1 MGYYFPYLEL
11 AASLFILLLAF
22 HIHLRHHENRAS
34 RFFVRF
40 SLVTFFACILTYSF
54 RIAFTLEI
62 AQLINR
68 FSASLFAL
76 GFSMYTHFALSF
88 THKDSFLYKKP
99 WFYLFYTPAA
109 IISALFL
116 FTNLM
121 YTRYEIVNYGIIS
134 KPAPL
139 YILFTIQTAFFLG
152 WGIFLFLNYARKAP
166 QKTVKE
172 QALVIG
178 IGSLIPAI
186 VGLTADMILPLA
198 LPLRPIIPTAV
209 FGVAFMNFFLYLA
222 MRKYSLFAISP
233 CIAANAIIN
242 TMPDSM
248 LVTDLEGRVLFLNE
262 EAHKFFKVPVAE
274 IIGKKIVSL
283 FSEKEKY
290 HKLYDEVVKHGKE
303 IERFEVKLC
312 DPLGECIP
320 SLINAN
326 IFRDEL
332 GALLGIIFIVR
343 DIRG

>member
-54 RIAFTLEI
+54 RIAFTLDI
-62 AQLINR
+62 AHFINR

-76 GFSMYTHFALSF
+76 GFAMYAHFALSF
-88 THKDSFLYKKP
+88 THKDGFLYKKP
-99 WFYLFYTPAA
+99 LFYLFYSPAA
-109 IISALFL
+109 IVSALFL

-121 YTRYEIVNYGIIS
+121 YSRYEIVNYGIIS

-139 YILFTIQTAFFLG
+139 YALFTIETAFFLG
-152 WGIFLFLNYARKAP
+152 WGILLFLNYAKKAP
-166 QKTVKE
+166 QKTVRE

-186 VGLTADMILPLA
+186 IGVISDMILPLS

-262 EAHKFFKVPVAE
+262 EAHKFFKVPVDE
-274 IIGKKIVSL
+274 IVGKKIISL

-290 HKLYDEVVKHGKE
+290 NQLYDAVVKQGKE
-303 IERFEVKLC
+303 LARFEAKLC

-320 SLINAN
+320 SFINAN
-326 IFRDEL
+326 VFRDEL

-343 DIRG
+343 DVRG